1 VTRPRIEPTFSDPAL
16 ETEQSAN
23 PLSQF
28 DNSQKVGTLG
38 SIYVSHFNKLSNV
51 HQLYI
56 NLKYQVDMSKWI
68 TNIIEHICSI

>member
-1 VTRPRIEPTFSDPAL
+1 VWPGPGLNPLSQILL

-28 DNSQKVGTLG
+28 DNSLKVGTLG

-56 NLKYQVDMSKWI
+56 NLKYQVDMS
-68 TNIIEHICSI
+68 

>member
-1 VTRPRIEPTFSDPAL
+1 LNPLSQILL

-38 SIYVSHFNKLSNV
+38 SIYVSHFNKLSYV
-51 HQLYI
+51 HQPEVSSRHVL
-56 NLKYQVDMSKWI
+56 VD
-68 TNIIEHICSI
+68 N